1 MGYSKFGKKRREAI
15 DKYITR
21 LVQHMVPE
29 DVEKQN
35 ELVVKS
41 LKKIVHHKF
50 LDTDP
55 KKVRDRV
62 QG

>member
-1 MGYSKFGKKRREAI
+1 MGYSKFGKKRRDAI
-15 DKYITR
+15 DNYVTR
-21 LVQHMVPE
+21 LVQHMVPGDE
-29 DVEKQN
+29 EKQS
-35 ELVVKS
+35 ELVISS

-62 QG
+62 KG